1 MASHTLSALPISPST
16 SQSQSSHR
24 LTSHS
29 SSSSSS
35 SLTLPIR
42 LNPHENLTSSLI
54 GTKLSIRPS
63 TSKSFVSK
71 HRPAIATVLFSLP
84 TRKPERAS
92 SEKTPKW
99 SARAIK
105 SFAMGELEARKL
117 KYPNTGTEALLMGIL
132 VEGTSLAA
140 KFLRANG
147 ITLFKVRDETVELLG
162 KSDMYYFSPEH
173 PPLTEPAQRALDWAI
188 DEKLKSGEDGE
199 ITSTHLLLGI
209 WSEKDSAGH
218 MIMASLG
225 FDDEKAKEIAKSM
238 NEDVV
243 LSHK

>member
-1 MASHTLSALPISPST
+1 MASHTLSGLPIILYCN
-16 SQSQSSHR
+16 SQSCHR
-24 LTSHS
+24 NAPDTDS

-35 SLTLPIR
+35 STLLRRPK
-42 LNPHENLTSSLI
+42 HDNLTTPFT
-54 GTKLSIRPS
+54 GRKLSIRS
-63 TSKSFVSK
+63 SSSQRFVSK
-71 HRPAIATVLFSLP
+71 HRSAIATVLLSLP
-84 TRKPERAS
+84 TLKPERAS
-92 SEKTPKW
+92 SDKTPKW

-105 SFAMGELEARKL
+105 SFAMGKLEARKL

-132 VEGTSLAA
+132 VEGTSIAA

-147 ITLFKVRDETVELLG
+147 ITLFKVREETVKLLG

-173 PPLTEPAQRALDWAI
+173 PPLTEPAQRALDWAV

-199 ITSTHLLLGI
+199 ITTSYLLLGI

-218 MIMASLG
+218 KIMASLG
-225 FDDEKAKEIAKSM
+225 FDDEKAKELAKTI
-238 NEDVV
+238 NEDFV